1 MTHSN
6 RPLAV
11 VTGATGGIGRDICRL
26 LAREGY
32 DIVAQYN
39 SQHDRAEQ
47 LKSSLEELGAYCATV
62 SCDLGTPE
70 AVDAVDAAVEEALS
84 STGGELKALVNNAA
98 MLLGPSLASAT
109 HEQFDAYMAVNV
121 RAPFFLAQRLS
132 LRMPPGGA
140 IVNVSSA
147 GVHFSC
153 PDDIVYAMGKAA
165 LESMAFHAAESLA
178 ERGVRINAVIP
189 GFTDNGHE
197 LFSIPEA
204 RAHMSTFAVQGD
216 VADPSV
222 VAEAVL
228 FLLSDRASRTTGTT
242 LDVSG
247 GSTLGARPRSEEKLT
262 LLALQGQGA

>member
-11 VTGATGGIGRDICRL
+11 ITGATGGIGRDICRL

-32 DIVAQYN
+32 DIVAQYH

-47 LKSSLEELGAYCATV
+47 LKSSLEEHGVYCATA
-62 SCDLGTPE
+62 SCDLGTPD
-70 AVDAVDAAVEEALS
+70 AIDAVDAAVEEAL
-84 STGGELKALVNNAA
+84 TNTADELKVLVNNAA
-98 MLLGPSLASAT
+98 MLLGPSLSSAT

-121 RAPFFLAQRLS
+121 RAPFFLTQRLS
-132 LRMPPGGA
+132 LRMPAGGA

-153 PDDIVYAMGKAA
+153 PDDIVYAMSKAA

-178 ERGVRINAVIP
+178 ERGIRINAVIP

-228 FLLSDRASRTTGTT
+228 FLASDRASRTTGTT

-247 GSTLGARPRSEEKLT
+247 GSTLGARPRSAENLT
-262 LLALQGQGA
+262 LLALQSQDA